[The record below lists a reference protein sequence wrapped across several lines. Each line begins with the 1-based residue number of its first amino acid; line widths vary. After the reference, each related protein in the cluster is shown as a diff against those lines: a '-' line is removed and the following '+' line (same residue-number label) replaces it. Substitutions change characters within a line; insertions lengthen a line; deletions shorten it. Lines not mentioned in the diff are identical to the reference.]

1 LYIFFDIAENSQEL
15 SSVLIIIKDDF
26 EIDNFDQLI
35 CNSFIALILR
45 NPDAAIYIC
54 RQMFTECIV
63 IASQLRILRVM
74 IGVPLLY
81 VDSNSEMNMIPLQDG
96 KSVSFFANIFLS
108 GILSEL
114 YWGYILIDQ
123 ALRYI

>member
-1 LYIFFDIAENSQEL
+1 MYIFFDIAENSQEL

-54 RQMFTECIV
+54 RQMFTESIV

-81 VDSNSEMNMIPLQDG
+81 VDTNSEMNMIPLQDR

-123 ALRYI
+123 TLRYI